1 MAPPFL
7 FSFSGPEFIIIVSV
21 KLSNFSF
28 QVIVIGGGHAGI
40 EAALASARMGCR
52 TAMITLDKNAIGRMS
67 CNPAIGGLAKGQMV
81 REIDALGGEMGFA
94 ADHTGI
100 QFRMLN
106 KSRGPAVWA
115 RRAQADRQ
123 FYSDFMI
130 KAVSGRENLYIIE
143 GEAIDLIIENQ
154 KCRGVILSTGEKID
168 SKAVIIT
175 AGTFLN
181 GLIHIG
187 LTQIPAGRIGEPP
200 SKGLTERLVDLGIK
214 TGRLKTGTPPRIL
227 RESVDLSE
235 CQIQLGDNPPPYFSS
250 RSARPNDIEQHPC
263 YLTYTN
269 EKSHQYIR
277 ENLSDS
283 PLFSGRIKGIGPRY
297 CPSIEDKVVR
307 FSERPRHQLFL
318 EPEGIDHPE
327 FYING
332 FSSSLPED
340 IQLKALKSIPAFKNV
355 EMTRPGYAIE
365 YDFFPPHQ
373 LYITMESKIVPNL
386 YFSGQVNGT
395 SGYEE
400 AAAQGLVAGI
410 NAVLKIRKEKPFR
423 LSRSESYIG
432 VLLDDL
438 ATKSTREPY
447 RMFTSRAE
455 YRLLLRDDNAE
466 ERLLEKGLRLGLV
479 KADIYR
485 EFVNRVDRKKG
496 LREYLNS
503 RRVGIESGDG
513 RKTIRALDALKNPVL
528 VYGDYPVYLK
538 AMEKFGESVFL
549 NLVTDIRYEGY
560 ISRQERRITRIRKLE
575 DFHLPEDIDYS
586 HLIGLKR
593 EAREKLA
600 SFKPE
605 TLGQASRISGISPG
619 DISVLMVHFGRLS

>member
-1 MAPPFL
+1 L
-7 FSFSGPEFIIIVSV
+7 D
-21 KLSNFSF
+21 NFSF

-40 EAALASARMGCR
+40 EAALASARMGCK
-52 TAMITLDKNAIGRMS
+52 TAMVTLDKKAIGRMS

-81 REIDALGGEMGFA
+81 REIDALGGEMGYA
-94 ADHTGI
+94 TDHTGI

-123 FYSDFMI
+123 LYSDFMI
-130 KAVSGRENLYIIE
+130 EAVSGQENLYIIE
-143 GEAIDLIIENQ
+143 GEAIDLLIEKG
-154 KCRGVILSTGEKID
+154 KCRGIALATGEKVD
-168 SKAVIIT
+168 SETVIIT

-181 GLIHIG
+181 GLMHIG

-200 SKGLTERLVDLGIK
+200 SKGLTERLVSLGIN

-235 CQIQLGDNPPPYFSS
+235 CKIQLGDIPPPYFSS
-250 RSARPNDIEQHPC
+250 RSKRPDDIEQHPC
-263 YLTYTN
+263 YLTYTSG
-269 EKSHQYIR
+269 EAHKYIR

-283 PLFSGRIKGIGPRY
+283 PLFGGRIKGIGPRY

-327 FYING
+327 FYLNG
-332 FSSSLPED
+332 FSSSLPEN
-340 IQLKALKSIPAFKNV
+340 IQLKALKSIPAFRSV

-386 YFSGQVNGT
+386 YFAGQVNGT

-400 AAAQGLVAGI
+400 AGGQGLVAGI
-410 NAVLKIRKEKPFR
+410 NAVLKIRKEGPFR

-432 VLLDDL
+432 VLVDDL
-438 ATKSTREPY
+438 VTKSTQEPY
-447 RMFTSRAE
+447 RMFTSLAE

-466 ERLLEKGLRLGLV
+466 ERLIEKGRRLGLISPEV
-479 KADIYR
+479 YR
-485 EFVNRVDRKKG
+485 DYSGRVERKTE
-496 LREYLNS
+496 LREYLKSSRIEMNS
-503 RRVGIESGDG
+503 DNGKRTVQ
-513 RKTIRALDALKNPVL
+513 ALEALKNPVL
-528 VYGDYPVYLK
+528 VYGDYPAYRE
-538 AMEKFGESVFL
+538 AMEKFGELVLF
-549 NLVTDIRYEGY
+549 NLVTEIRYEGY
-560 ISRQERRITRIRKLE
+560 IRRQGNRITRIKKLE
-575 DFHLPEDIDYS
+575 DFHLPYNIDYS
-586 HLIGLKR
+586 QLIGLKK

-605 TLGQASRISGISPG
+605 TLGQASRISGVSPG
-619 DISVLMVHFGRLS
+619 DISVLMVHFGRVS

>member
-1 MAPPFL
+1 MRD
-7 FSFSGPEFIIIVSV
+7 S
-21 KLSNFSF
+21 SF
-28 QVIVIGGGHAGI
+28 QIIVIGGGHAGI
-40 EAALASARMGCR
+40 EAALASARMGCK

-81 REIDALGGEMGFA
+81 REIDALGGEMGYA
-94 ADHTGI
+94 TDHTGI

-123 FYSDFMI
+123 LYSDFMI
-130 KAVSGRENLYIIE
+130 EAVSGQENLYIIE
-143 GEAIDLIIENQ
+143 GEAIDLLIEKG
-154 KCRGVILSTGEKID
+154 KCRGIALATGDKVD
-168 SKAVIIT
+168 SETVIIT

-200 SKGLTERLVDLGIK
+200 SKGLTERLVSLGII

-235 CQIQLGDNPPPYFSS
+235 CKIQLGDIPPPYFSS
-250 RSARPNDIEQHPC
+250 RSNRPDDIEQHPC
-263 YLTYTN
+263 YLAYTN
-269 EKSHQYIR
+269 EEVHRYIT

-283 PLFSGRIKGIGPRY
+283 PLFGGRIKGIGPRY

-327 FYING
+327 FYLNG
-332 FSSSLPED
+332 FSSSLPEEV
-340 IQLKALKSIPAFKNV
+340 QYQALKSIPAFKDV

-386 YFSGQVNGT
+386 YFAGQVNGT

-400 AAAQGLVAGI
+400 AAGQGLVAGI

-432 VLLDDL
+432 VLVDDL
-438 ATKSTREPY
+438 VTKSTQEPY
-447 RMFTSRAE
+447 RMFTSLAE

-466 ERLLEKGLRLGLV
+466 ERLIEKGRSLGLV
-479 KADIYR
+479 SPEIYR
-485 EFVNRVDRKKG
+485 DYSGRVERKIE
-496 LREYLNS
+496 LRKHLKSSRIEINS
-503 RRVGIESGDG
+503 DNGK
-513 RKTIRALDALKNPVL
+513 KTVQALEALKNPVL
-528 VYGDYPVYLK
+528 VYGEYPEYRK
-538 AMEKFGESVFL
+538 AMEEFGESIFL
-549 NLVTDIRYEGY
+549 NLATEIRYEGY
-560 ISRQERRITRIRKLE
+560 IRRQESRISRIRNLE
-575 DFHLPEDIDYS
+575 NFDLPVDIDYS
-586 HLIGLKR
+586 SMVGLKE

-600 SFKPE
+600 LFRPE
-605 TLGQASRISGISPG
+605 TLGQASRISGVSPG
-619 DISVLMVHFGRLS
+619 DISVLMVHFGRVS

>member
-1 MAPPFL
+1 MRE
-7 FSFSGPEFIIIVSV
+7 S
-21 KLSNFSF
+21 SF
-28 QVIVIGGGHAGI
+28 QIIVIGGGHAGI
-40 EAALASARMGCR
+40 EAALASARMGR
-52 TAMITLDKNAIGRMS
+52 QTAMITMDKDAIGRMS

-81 REIDALGGEMGFA
+81 REIDALGGEMGYA
-94 ADHTGI
+94 TDNAGI

-106 KSRGPAVWA
+106 KSKGPAVWA
-115 RRAQADRQ
+115 RRSQTDRQ
-123 FYSDFMI
+123 LYSDFMVET
-130 KAVSGRENLYIIE
+130 VSGQKNLYIIE
-143 GEAIDLIIENQ
+143 GETIDLIVEDK

-168 SKAVIIT
+168 SEAVVIT

-187 LTQIPAGRIGEPP
+187 LTQIPAGRIGEAPA
-200 SKGLTERLVDLGIK
+200 KGLTERLVDLGIK

-235 CQIQLGDNPPPYFSS
+235 CQIQLGDNPPPYFSTRS
-250 RSARPNDIEQHPC
+250 RRPEDIEQHHC

-269 EKSHQYIR
+269 EKSHHYIR

-283 PLFSGRIKGIGPRY
+283 PLFSGRIRGIGPRY
-297 CPSIEDKVVR
+297 CPSVEDKVVR
-307 FSERPRHQLFL
+307 FSEKPRHQLFL

-327 FYING
+327 FYLNG

-340 IQLKALKSIPAFKNV
+340 IQLKALKSMPAFRNV

-365 YDFFPPHQ
+365 YDFLPPHQ
-373 LYITMESKIVPNL
+373 LYITMESKIIPNL
-386 YFSGQVNGT
+386 YFAGQVNGT

-400 AAAQGLVAGI
+400 AAGQGLVAGI
-410 NAVLKIRKEKPFR
+410 NAVLRIRNMEPFR

-438 ATKSTREPY
+438 VTKSTEEPY

-466 ERLLEKGLRLGLV
+466 ERLTEMGHKLGLV
-479 KADIYR
+479 KPDIYR
-485 EFVNRVDRKKG
+485 DYSDRIERKMS

-503 RRVGIESGDG
+503 ERLDIESGNG
-513 RKTIRALDALKNPVL
+513 RKTIRALEGLKNPGL
-528 VYGDYPVYLK
+528 IYNDFPVYQE
-538 AMEKFGESVFL
+538 AMNKFGGSVFFSL
-549 NLVTDIRYEGY
+549 ATEIRYAGY
-560 ISRQERRITRIRKLE
+560 IRRQESRISRIKKLE
-575 DFHLPEDIDYS
+575 NFSLPDNIDYEA
-586 HLIGLKR
+586 LVGLKK
-593 EAREKLA
+593 EAREKLT
-600 SFKPE
+600 SFRPE

-619 DISVLMVHFGRLS
+619 DISVLMVHFGRINP

>member
-1 MAPPFL
+1 MNN
-7 FSFSGPEFIIIVSV
+7 S
-21 KLSNFSF
+21 SF
-28 QVIVIGGGHAGI
+28 QIIVIGGGHAGI
-40 EAALASARMGCR
+40 EAALAAARMGCQ

-81 REIDALGGEMGFA
+81 REIDALGGEMGYA
-94 ADHTGI
+94 SDHTGI

-106 KSRGPAVWA
+106 RSRGPAVWA

-123 FYSDFMI
+123 LYSDFMV
-130 KAVSGRENLYIIE
+130 KSVSSQENLYIIE
-143 GEAIDLIIENQ
+143 GEAVDLIIENGR
-154 KCRGVILSTGEKID
+154 CRGVILSSSEKVD
-168 SKAVIIT
+168 SETVIIT

-200 SKGLTERLVDLGIK
+200 SRGLTERLVGLGIK

-235 CQIQLGDNPPPYFSS
+235 CKIQLGDDPPPYFSN
-250 RSARPNDIEQHPC
+250 RSHMRDDIEQYPC

-269 EKSHQYIR
+269 EEAHKYIR

-283 PLFSGRIKGIGPRY
+283 PLFGGRIKGIGPRY

-318 EPEGIDHPE
+318 EPEGINHPE
-327 FYING
+327 FYLNG

-340 IQLKALKSIPAFKNV
+340 IQFKALKSIPAFRNV

-373 LYITMESKIVPNL
+373 LYITMESKIIPNL
-386 YFSGQVNGT
+386 YFAGQVNGT

-410 NAVLKIRKEKPFR
+410 NAALKIRKEEPFR

-438 ATKSTREPY
+438 VTKSTAEPY

-466 ERLLEKGLRLGLV
+466 ERLIEKGRRLGLV
-479 KADIYR
+479 SPGVYR
-485 EFVNRVDRKKG
+485 NYVDRVKRKTE
-496 LREYLNS
+496 LMEYLKPSRIEMNS
-503 RRVGIESGDG
+503 DDG
-513 RKTIRALDALKNPVL
+513 KKTVRALEALKNPDL
-528 VYGDYPVYLK
+528 VYGDYPAYRE
-538 AMEKFGESVFL
+538 AMEKFGESVFF
-549 NLVTDIRYEGY
+549 NLVTEIRYEGY
-560 ISRQERRITRIRKLE
+560 IRRQENRITRIKKLE
-575 DFHLPEDIDYS
+575 DFNLPNNIDYS
-586 HLIGLKR
+586 RLIGLKK

-619 DISVLMVHFGRLS
+619 DISVLMVHFGRVS